1 MLAWQ
6 ILDKQYAS
14 LLEECGMENSFVL
27 PGDVVGSAEEFV
39 PGDCTYVKGGVIYA
53 TTAGLINID
62 QQNKQARVIPKT
74 NAPPK
79 LCQGDIVI
87 GEVIDMKESLVIV
100 SLAFKK
106 GYEDR
111 PISDEEATIHISNVK
126 NSYVKDLRQMFSV
139 RDILKAKI
147 IDERQLRLSTGDEDL
162 GVIKAYCNRCL
173 TGLTKKDSK
182 LVCPS
187 CGNTETRKLSSSYG
201 TGVV

>member
-1 MLAWQ
+1 
-6 ILDKQYAS
+6 
-14 LLEECGMENSFVL
+14 MESSFVL

-39 PGDCTYVKGGVIYA
+39 PGDCTYVKGGIIYA
-53 TTAGLINID
+53 STAGLVKINPRTKMA
-62 QQNKQARVIPKT
+62 NVMPKT

-79 LCQGDIVI
+79 LCQGDIVV
-87 GEVIDMKESLVIV
+87 GEVVDLKDSLVIV

-126 NSYVKDLRQMFSV
+126 NSYVRDLRQMFSL

-147 IDERQLRLSTGDEDL
+147 IDERQMRLTTGEEDL
-162 GVIKAYCNRCL
+162 GVIKAYCNRCMA
-173 TGLTKKDSK
+173 GLVRENGK

-187 CGNTETRKLSSSYG
+187 CAHTETRKLSSCYG
-201 TGVV
+201 LGVI

>member
-1 MLAWQ
+1 M
-6 ILDKQYAS
+6 D
-14 LLEECGMENSFVL
+14 NSFVL
-27 PGDVVGSAEEFV
+27 PGDVVGSTEEYV

-53 TTAGLINID
+53 TAAGLVKID
-62 QQNKQARVIPKT
+62 QESKLASVIPKA

-79 LCQGDIVI
+79 LCQGDIVV
-87 GEVIDMKESLVIV
+87 GEVIDMKDSLVIV

-106 GYEDR
+106 GYEGR

-126 NSYVKDLRQMFSV
+126 NSYVKDLRQMFSI

-162 GVIKAYCNRCL
+162 GVVKAYCNRCL
-173 TGLTKKDSK
+173 TGLVKKDGK

-187 CGNTETRKLSSSYG
+187 CSNTETRKMSSSYG
-201 TGVV
+201 LGVV

>member
-1 MLAWQ
+1 
-6 ILDKQYAS
+6 
-14 LLEECGMENSFVL
+14 MEGCFVL

-39 PGDCTYVKGGVIYA
+39 PGDCTYVRGGVIYA
-53 TTAGLINID
+53 STAGLVRINP
-62 QQNKQARVIPKT
+62 QTRSASVMPKT

-79 LCQGDIVI
+79 LCQGDIVV
-87 GEVIDMKESLVIV
+87 GEVVDLKDSLVIV

-106 GYEDR
+106 GFEDR

-126 NSYVKDLRQMFSV
+126 NSYVKDLRQMFSL

-162 GVIKAYCNRCL
+162 GVIKAYCNRCM
-173 TGLTKKDSK
+173 TGLVRKDGR

-187 CGNTETRKLSSSYG
+187 CANTETRKLSSAYG
-201 TGVV
+201 LGVI